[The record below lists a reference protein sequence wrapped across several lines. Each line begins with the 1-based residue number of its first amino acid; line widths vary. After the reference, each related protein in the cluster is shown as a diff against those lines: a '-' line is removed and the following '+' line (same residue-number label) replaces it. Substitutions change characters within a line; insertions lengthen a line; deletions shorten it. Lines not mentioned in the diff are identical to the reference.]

1 MFQTKPNLY
10 YTNNGRSRQRLQK
23 RERRLPILTRPRN
36 SSVKRPNITV
46 PTAQASVP
54 MRTCRHAGPHLR
66 TQRPRHDQSSYG
78 TGDNAYPT
86 CHAGVSSGIERFFR
100 VHPDASVSSAGFQ
113 GRFDDRQALL
123 QWGHRGRQSSPR
135 GVPLRLG
142 RRAIGR
148 SHRCVSPWHRICC
161 RVSNIMNAIAVVRE
175 KRPTRLVVGR
185 SSHVFCQ

>member
-23 RERRLPILTRPRN
+23 REHRLPILTRPRN

-46 PTAQASVP
+46 PTALTPVHK
-54 MRTCRHAGPHLR
+54 RTCCHAGPPLR
-66 TQRPRHDQSSYG
+66 KQRRRHDHSSYG
-78 TGDNAYPT
+78 TGYNEYPT
-86 CHAGVSSGIERFFR
+86 CHTGVSSAVERFFR
-100 VHPDASVSSAGFQ
+100 VHPDKPASSAGFQ

-123 QWGHRGRQSSPR
+123 QWGHRGRQSGSR

-148 SHRCVSPWHRICC
+148 SHRCVGPWHRICC
-161 RVSNIMNAIAVVRE
+161 WVSNIMNAIAVVRE

-185 SSHVFCQ
+185 SSHVFYQ